1 MKRILSIALAVCM
14 LFTSLSF
21 AKESEEKPMTMKY
34 EMRFATITEVPEGD
48 YEQILVDNEMDKDD
62 MGEKEMFLFVKTK
75 VIDLKT
81 GEFVKDYKFKKGE
94 RIQYFYRADT
104 PMMLSL
110 PARMTPDVIG
120 VNVDG
125 AEFSMDVDYFD
136 KDGHGMAKRL
146 EINLPEDGKVKNF
159 ASEEV
164 KDFLPNELL
173 VLYTIATRSIPPIA
187 VPEKVEILKEE
198 KVQDQMTDEEKTDE
212 SKVAD
217 ESKEADE
224 KDILKAYEKTP
235 DLYYM
240 RKALEG
246 LGAEVKWIR
255 DTNTTEI
262 TKADKKV
269 IIYNDRK
276 EIQIDDML
284 IEMKDFKIEDKTS
297 FIGSEDLVKI
307 LDHLEIKY

>member
-1 MKRILSIALAVCM
+1 MKRILSITLACVM

-21 AKESEEKPMTMKY
+21 AKESEEKPMKY
-34 EMRFATITEVPEGD
+34 EMRFATVTNVPDGD
-48 YEQILVDNEMDKDD
+48 YEGVLVENDMDKGD
-62 MGEKEMFLFVKTK
+62 MGEKEIFLYVKTK
-75 VIDLKT
+75 VVDLKT
-81 GEFVKDYKFKKGE
+81 GEFVEDYKFKKGE
-94 RIQYFYRADT
+94 KIQYFYRADT

-110 PARMTPDVIG
+110 PAQMTPDVIG
-120 VNVDG
+120 VNVD
-125 AEFSMDVDYFD
+125 ESKFSMDVDYFD